1 MSRFARLSTPDRP
14 DSLAQTGARASAVL
28 LWSRASSALSI
39 MDCRVEVIGGVG
51 HLDRQYGAFLLIAA
65 R

>member
-1 MSRFARLSTPDRP
+1 GGILCDHFHCERPRHLATPRSN
-14 DSLAQTGARASAVL
+14 SLEV
-28 LWSRASSALSI
+28 SSALSI

-51 HLDRQYGAFLLIAA
+51 YLARQYGAFLLVAA